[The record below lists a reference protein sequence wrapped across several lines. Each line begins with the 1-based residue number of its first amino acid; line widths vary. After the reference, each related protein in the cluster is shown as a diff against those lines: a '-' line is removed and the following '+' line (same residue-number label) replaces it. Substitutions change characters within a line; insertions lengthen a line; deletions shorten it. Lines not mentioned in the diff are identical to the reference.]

1 MARVCV
7 DSTYFSVN
15 GSGLL
20 TFNPASVGIQ
30 QTLVFD
36 TAGSVTNFTKAT
48 YPGLR
53 KILVRAIGGGGG
65 GAGAQAVA
73 SQIIVRASGGGG
85 GYSESLLDAASI
97 GASESVSVGIGGA
110 AGVGNNPGGVGG
122 QSSFGGFVIANGGN
136 GSTTTMASGT
146 TTSFVDGALGGA
158 LGTGQI
164 RAAGQPGG
172 NGTRFVPVS
181 PAIAPDYMNHPG
193 GASGGGYGAGGNGLT
208 TTGSGNAGIRYGGG
222 GSGAIAG
229 VTSQNGGAGASGAVI
244 LTLFF

>member
-1 MARVCV
+1 M
-7 DSTYFSVN
+7 
-15 GSGLL
+15 
-20 TFNPASVGIQ
+20 
-30 QTLVFD
+30 FD
-36 TAGSVTNFTKAT
+36 TAGSVTAFNKGT

-53 KILVRAIGGGGG
+53 KIHVRAIGGGGG

-122 QSSFGGFVIANGGN
+122 QSSFGAFVIANGGN
-136 GSTTTMASGT
+136 GSTTTMTSGSAS
-146 TTSFVDGALGGA
+146 SFVDGALGGA

-172 NGTRFVPVS
+172 NGTRLLADEDPLV
-181 PAIAPDYMNHPG
+181 IILGMNNPG

-208 TTGSGNAGIRYGGG
+208 STGSGNAGIRYGGG